1 MQHCQLLYEEV
12 QTGRVLPAGLTHP
25 TCQFLR
31 MCGEDRF
38 HQQHRPLAD
47 PGGTVKGCHSQS
59 VEMFHL
65 KETTN
70 LVVGLDDCGRIMMM
84 IVLNDAEIPTIKNDY
99 FLI

>member
-1 MQHCQLLYEEV
+1 MAQDKRSQKHSETFSEDTELVYAALSVVYEEI
-12 QTGRVLPAGLTHP
+12 QTRRVPPAGLTHP

-47 PGGTVKGCHSQS
+47 PGGTVQGCHPQS

-70 LVVGLDDCGRIMMM
+70 LGQKRRL
-84 IVLNDAEIPTIKNDY
+84 
-99 FLI
+99 F